1 MFFLMFCLTIVAV
14 FALFAFVGNPFW
26 IRLLHDNRGVLGTG
40 TFLQERTDQNCGL
53 PRPPGPRYP
62 AYSETFG
69 GVFDANGNA
78 SHDLHAERDL
88 LLSGLSIDSESEA
101 GSVRV
106 SATYCG
112 VLVLDHVSMR
122 TFPVCCDRKPIF
134 LVGVKEGKD
143 LRFTLSGGTAADDWS
158 ISVHGIQGNGCCP

>member
-1 MFFLMFCLTIVAV
+1 MLFLLFALILIAVFAV
-14 FALFAFVGNPFW
+14 FALVGNPIW
-26 IRLLHDNRGVLGTG
+26 IRLLHDNRGVLNAG
-40 TFLQERTDQNCGL
+40 TFLQERAGQNCGL
-53 PRPPGPRYP
+53 PRPPGPAFP

-88 LLSGLSIDSESEA
+88 LLYGLSIDSESSA

-112 VLVLDHVSMR
+112 VLVLNHVSMR
-122 TFPVCCDRKPIF
+122 TFPACCDRKPIF

-143 LRFTLSGGTAADDWS
+143 LRFTLSGGDAGDDWA
-158 ISVHGIQGNGCCP
+158 ITVYGIQGNGCCP